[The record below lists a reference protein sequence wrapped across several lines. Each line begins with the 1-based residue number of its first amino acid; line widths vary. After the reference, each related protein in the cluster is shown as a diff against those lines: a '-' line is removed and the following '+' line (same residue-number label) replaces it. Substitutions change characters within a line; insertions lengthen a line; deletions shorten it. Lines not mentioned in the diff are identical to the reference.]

1 MSLKSRDHVRSI
13 SIYFSKKACFQIKV
27 LFSLNTMRF
36 FFEFSGQIQKQ
47 SNLNRKLQW
56 LFSVFYVQEET

>member
-1 MSLKSRDHVRSI
+1 M
-13 SIYFSKKACFQIKV
+13 KV

-36 FFEFSGQIQKQ
+36 FFEFSRQIQKQ